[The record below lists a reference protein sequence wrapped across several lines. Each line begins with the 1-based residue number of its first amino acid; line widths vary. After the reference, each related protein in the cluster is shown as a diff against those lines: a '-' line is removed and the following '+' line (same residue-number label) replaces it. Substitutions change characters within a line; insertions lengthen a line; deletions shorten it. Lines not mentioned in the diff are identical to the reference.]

1 MTDRENIIG
10 ETSLQ
15 PHRTNVEYI
24 NDINVDRRLEIQQV
38 TRNRTKLKKSD
49 KIEKK
54 KENLRK
60 MCLKLTNGKWRSLVF
75 VFVNTLW
82 FVEVFGFSLSIGMGS
97 NDHLGSTGSE
107 TAKPYKISVGQ
118 NEIICREV
126 SRDYS

>member
-82 FVEVFGFSLSIGMGS
+82 CVEVFGFSLSIGMGS
-97 NDHLGSTGSE
+97 NVHLGSTGSE
-107 TAKPYKISVGQ
+107 TKNDEKCKRSSLRWQ
-118 NEIICREV
+118 C
-126 SRDYS
+126 